1 MSAVDMSK
9 IGIARLVHACQYN
22 TDLSEFGI
30 DKPFALDRG
39 HMVLDRLASDF
50 GQPIPTL
57 QPEPISIA
65 DILLVHTP
73 EYLESLTQT
82 STWLD
87 IFEFSEEEYSP
98 RQAVKQLPE
107 LLDDIRIKCGGTKLA
122 CRLALDLGLA
132 ANLGGGYHH
141 AFPDR
146 GRGFCVIHDI
156 AIAVQI
162 LLKDRLIERALIL
175 DLDFHQGDGSA
186 VIFQNDPDVFTLSVH
201 SKEGW
206 PEEKQKSDLDVEI
219 SQTETHDYLNR
230 TKDAVFHVL
239 SEFHPDIVVYVAGS
253 DPYEKDVLPGTRF
266 IKLSLET
273 LLERDQFVINT
284 FADRQIPLAMVFAG
298 GYGPDVWEVHYGA
311 VKHLL
316 TKSGDRQMMSGYAQ
330 T

>member
-1 MSAVDMSK
+1 MHAIDMSK
-9 IGIARLVHACQYN
+9 AGIARLVHASQYN

-39 HMVLDRLASDF
+39 HMVLDQLARDF
-50 GQPIPTL
+50 GRVVPIV
-57 QPEPISIA
+57 QPEPISI
-65 DILLVHTP
+65 DEILLVHTP
-73 EYLESLTQT
+73 AYLESLKQT
-82 STWLD
+82 STWLE
-87 IFEFSEEEYSP
+87 IFEFSEDEYNP
-98 RQAVKQLPE
+98 NLAVKPLPE

-122 CRLALDLGLA
+122 CRLALDLGLT

-156 AIAVQI
+156 AIAVRS
-162 LLKDRLIERALIL
+162 LLKQQLIERALIL

-186 VIFQNDPDVFTLSVH
+186 VVFQQDPAVFTLSVH

-206 PEEKQKSDLDVEI
+206 PEEKQKSTLDIEI
-219 SQTETHDYLNR
+219 SQSETDDYLQR
-230 TKDAVFHVL
+230 TKDAIL
-239 SEFHPDIVVYVAGS
+239 YALGEFRPDLVIYVAGS

-273 LLERDQFVINT
+273 MLQRDKFVIDT

-316 TKSGDRQMMSGYAQ
+316 IKSGDSLMTSGL
-330 T
+330 TLT